1 MLGVE
6 NKREKII
13 DRIKKLLAVA
23 EDKGATEHEATAAA
37 LAAQRLIA
45 EYDVEQWEIHSKDT
59 EPIESVFA
67 NDAKRRWRWH
77 LARVIAPA
85 FRCKMYQESRFD
97 AYNGRWAHLMTFYG
111 YKTDATAAAMTFNS
125 LYKIGNRLASRFSRG
140 AAWGTYNAWVTGF
153 VDGIASELEKQTE
166 ALMIIVPPKVNEQ
179 YEAEIGE
186 LETVSSTLKLGCG
199 WDAQNAYEEGVQEG
213 REAVRSHRI
222 EEPENEFVPDAPAL
236 MGA

>member
-23 EDKGATEHEATAAA
+23 EDKGATEHEAAAAA

-59 EPIESVFA
+59 EPIETIYA
-67 NDAKRRWRWH
+67 DDAKRRWRWS
-77 LARVIAPA
+77 LADVIAPA
-85 FRCKMYQESRFD
+85 FRCKTYQTR
-97 AYNGRWAHLMTFYG
+97 RWDSARRRYVHLMGFYG

-125 LYKIGNRLASRFSRG
+125 LYKIGNRLAQRFSRN
-140 AAWGTYNAWVTGF
+140 ADYGTYNAYVTGF
-153 VDGIASELEKQTE
+153 VDGISSELEKQTE

-179 YEAEIGE
+179 YEAEHGGMKSVD
-186 LETVSSTLKLGCG
+186 TTLKIGCG
-199 WDAQNAYEEGVQEG
+199 LDALNAYQDGVQEG
-213 REAVRSHRI
+213 LEAVKSHRF
-222 EEPENEFVPDAPAL
+222 EEPETEFVPNAPAL